1 MSVADFDFTGNDS
14 VIGAGSIERV
24 VRLTVFEA
32 IPPFFP
38 TKYVITLSFSQF
50 GYINFHNFYFDFLS
64 LAL

>member
-38 TKYVITLSFSQF
+38 TKYVITLSFF
-50 GYINFHNFYFDFLS
+50 TVWIHKFP
-64 LAL
+64 